1 MIYKPKK
8 DGENRSKHLKWMKM
22 HKIQLN
28 MSTQEEKVWYN
39 VYIMIH
45 GKFKNCTHSLMGKA
59 SERCRF
65 LAE

>member
-1 MIYKPKK
+1 
-8 DGENRSKHLKWMKM
+8 M

-45 GKFKNCTHSLMGKA
+45 GQKLYTFTNGK
-59 SERCRF
+59 SE
-65 LAE
+65 

>member
-1 MIYKPKK
+1 
-8 DGENRSKHLKWMKM
+8 M

-45 GKFKNCTHSLMGKA
+45 GKFKTVHIH
-59 SERCRF
+59 
-65 LAE
+65 

>member
-1 MIYKPKK
+1 
-8 DGENRSKHLKWMKM
+8 MKM
-22 HKIQLN
+22 HKTLLN
-28 MSTQEEKVWYN
+28 MSTHAGKVWYN

-45 GKFKNCTHSLMGKA
+45 RKFKNCTHSLMGKA

>member
-1 MIYKPKK
+1 M
-8 DGENRSKHLKWMKM
+8 DENA
-22 HKIQLN
+22 QN
-28 MSTQEEKVWYN
+28 PVEYEYTGGKVWYN

>member
-1 MIYKPKK
+1 
-8 DGENRSKHLKWMKM
+8 MKM

-65 LAE
+65 LTE